1 MKAPPTEKPPPPPLT
16 PETVKKD
23 VWPQQ
28 KILSLDDDIDE
39 QEKEIIASLEQE
51 EREHKKYK
59 ERVQAMRS
67 KFNHFLISIDS
78 NVLEC
83 VKVSNIFLFC
93 DIGQCK
99 NCKHWL
105 HQCLTVKDD

>member
-83 VKVSNIFLFC
+83 VKVSNIFLFVTLASAKTAN
-93 DIGQCK
+93 IGSIS
-99 NCKHWL
+99 
-105 HQCLTVKDD
+105 V